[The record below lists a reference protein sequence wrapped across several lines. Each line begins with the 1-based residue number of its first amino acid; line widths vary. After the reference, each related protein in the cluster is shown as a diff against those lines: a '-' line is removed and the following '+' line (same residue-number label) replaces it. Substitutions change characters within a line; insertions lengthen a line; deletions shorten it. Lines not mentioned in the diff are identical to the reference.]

1 MSAPSIDPKS
11 LTVEERL
18 KLIDELRLSIA
29 RDAQA
34 GNAEAY
40 AALDLYRPLDPEVL
54 AEIVR
59 RADALERD
67 PSSGIRWEDLCEE
80 FERERK

>member
-1 MSAPSIDPKS
+1 
-11 LTVEERL
+11 
-18 KLIDELRLSIA
+18 LSIA
-29 RDAQA
+29 KDARA
-34 GNAEAY
+34 GNVEAS

-67 PSSGIRWEDLCEE
+67 PSSGVPWENLLEE
-80 FERERK
+80 FDREDK

>member
-1 MSAPSIDPKS
+1 MAHLPIDPAA

-18 KLIDELRLSIA
+18 QLIDELRLSLA

-34 GNAEAY
+34 GNAEAS

-59 RADALERD
+59 RADALESD
-67 PSSGIRWEDLCEE
+67 PSSGIRWEDLRDEL
-80 FERERK
+80 ERKHK

>member
-1 MSAPSIDPKS
+1 MAQPTINPAS

-18 KLIDELRLSIA
+18 QLIDDLRLSIA
-29 RDAQA
+29 RDARA
-34 GNAEAY
+34 GNAEAA

-67 PSSGIRWEDLCEE
+67 PSTGIRWEDLREE
-80 FERERK
+80 LERKDR